1 MSEGGKM
8 MRNIARV
15 AIAASALTMLASCD
29 KPQRNE
35 AGNTDT
41 DAVGKMLKDNESRWN
56 GLYKARDAAGL
67 AGIYAEDAAIAN
79 PGAPLV
85 EGGKDVRA
93 AVKQFVADPNLDVQF
108 ASDRVQ
114 VARSG
119 DLAYTRGHF
128 TMRSTDP
135 ATKQPRTD
143 SGNYLTVW
151 QKQADGS
158 WKAVEDFVVPGAPPA
173 E

>member
-1 MSEGGKM
+1 
-8 MRNIARV
+8 MRILATAAV
-15 AIAASALTMLASCD
+15 GASALLLASCERSQHSERGAAD
-29 KPQRNE
+29 
-35 AGNTDT
+35 
-41 DAVGKMLKDNESRWN
+41 DAAIERTLKDSETRWN
-56 GLYKARDAAGL
+56 AAYKARDAAAL
-67 AGIYAEDAAIAN
+67 AAQYSDDAALAN

-85 EGGKDVRA
+85 VGGPAIRA
-93 AVKQFVADPNLDVQF
+93 AVEQFAADPNLDVQF

-135 ATKQPRTD
+135 ATKQLRTD
-143 SGNYLTVW
+143 TGSYLTVW

-158 WKAVEDFVVPGAPPA
+158 WKAVEDFVVPGPPPA
-173 E
+173 T